1 MPSPAAEPRQ
11 KTARICTLSR
21 EHGAPACG
29 SGLFE
34 SARRARQVCRAFSH
48 PAAAPPTSQK
58 VSPVEGRV
66 QGCDRPCC
74 AGFRNAAPPP
84 TLAGRSREQ
93 RVVVTDSPS
102 AMLSA
107 LHAADADLVCRHAAE
122 RSPLPSPVCR
132 LGIRPQ
138 PNPCR
143 EAVSAG
149 NCRAH
154 ASLART
160 GPRPRPCMCRES
172 WRGHGGAALRFAC
185 LGLHRRNRPARQ
197 ISPLLRRFLARQ
209 ISRACRSS
217 AALRPSVRRARTRA
231 VRITPRPRW
240 ARTWINLE
248 RTSS

>member
-21 EHGAPACG
+21 EHGTPACG
-29 SGLFE
+29 SGLFLNRRD
-34 SARRARQVCRAFSH
+34 ARGKCAARVFTSSGC
-48 PAAAPPTSQK
+48 AADISKSEPRRRMGAGLRQALLRWVPECAPS
-58 VSPVEGRV
+58 
-66 QGCDRPCC
+66 
-74 AGFRNAAPPP
+74 P

-93 RVVVTDSPS
+93 QVVVTDRPS
-102 AMLSA
+102 AMLSD
-107 LHAADADLVCRHAAE
+107 LHAAADLVCRHAAE
-122 RSPLPSPVCR
+122 RSPLSSPVGR

-143 EAVSAG
+143 EAVSSG
-149 NCRAH
+149 YCQAH

-160 GPRPRPCMCRES
+160 GPRPCMCRES
-172 WRGHGGAALRFAC
+172 WRGHGGAALRFTC
-185 LGLHRRNRPARQ
+185 LGLHRRNRSARQ
-197 ISPLLRRFLARQ
+197 ISPPLRGFLASQ

-217 AALRPSVRRARTRA
+217 AAQRPSVRRARTRA